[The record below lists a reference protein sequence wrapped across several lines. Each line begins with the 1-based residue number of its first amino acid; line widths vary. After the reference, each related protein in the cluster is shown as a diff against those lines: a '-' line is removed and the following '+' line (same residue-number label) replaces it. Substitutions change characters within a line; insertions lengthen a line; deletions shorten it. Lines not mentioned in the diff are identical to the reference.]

1 MQFDEYIF
9 TQEDLDWI
17 YNTENI
23 EDNYDVEYT
32 DLPKE
37 EIENQIGLGYLF
49 DSLICEKGFPYEYEE
64 EEKSF
69 FPKANVY
76 FSIKDKFFKLSSTN
90 GLGRAESLKLLTK
103 EEDKKKCKPLI

>member
-9 TQEDLDWI
+9 TQEYLDWI

-49 DSLICEKGFPYEYEE
+49 DSLIFDKGFPYEYEE
-64 EEKSF
+64 KFF
-69 FPKANVY
+69 FPEANVY

-90 GLGRAESLKLLTK
+90 GLGRSESLKLLTK

>member
-1 MQFDEYIF
+1 MQFEQKY
-9 TQEDLDWI
+9 LDWI
-17 YNTENI
+17 YNIENI

-32 DLPKE
+32 DLPEE
-37 EIENQIGLGYLF
+37 EIENQIKLGHLF
-49 DSLICEKGFPYEYEE
+49 DSLIFEEGFPYEEE
-64 EEKSF
+64 DGY

-90 GLGRAESLKLLTK
+90 GLGRSESLELLTK

>member
-1 MQFDEYIF
+1 MQFKQEY
-9 TQEDLDWI
+9 LDWI
-17 YNTENI
+17 YKTENI

-37 EIENQIGLGYLF
+37 EIENQIELGHLF
-49 DSLICEKGFPYEYEE
+49 DNLIIEKDFPYEEE
-64 EEKSF
+64 DGY
-69 FPKANVY
+69 FPKASVY

-90 GLGRAESLKLLTK
+90 GLGRAESLELLTK

>member
-1 MQFDEYIF
+1 MQFKQEY
-9 TQEDLDWI
+9 LDWI

-37 EIENQIGLGYLF
+37 EIENQIKLGYLF
-49 DSLICEKGFPYEYEE
+49 DSLIFEKDFFYEE
-64 EEKSF
+64 EDGY

-76 FSIKDKFFKLSSTN
+76 FSIKDKFFKLSSVN
-90 GLGRAESLKLLTK
+90 GQGRAESLKLLTK

>member
-1 MQFDEYIF
+1 MQFKQEY
-9 TQEDLDWI
+9 LDWI

-37 EIENQIGLGYLF
+37 EIENQIKLGHLF
-49 DSLICEKGFPYEYEE
+49 DNLIFEEDFPYEEE
-64 EEKSF
+64 DGY

-90 GLGRAESLKLLTK
+90 GLGRAESLELLTK